1 MALVIYKSTIVA
13 GKDEPETNQLQG
25 KTLASEIRDQFSS
38 QEHQRRGVSVE
49 NFDSE
54 DANTS
59 HQPSSPPRETFKLCN
74 TEALDFVGV
83 GDNESSQLNDFGS
96 L

>member
-49 NFDSE
+49 NFE
-54 DANTS
+54 
-59 HQPSSPPRETFKLCN
+59 LI
-74 TEALDFVGV
+74 
-83 GDNESSQLNDFGS
+83 
-96 L
+96 